1 MSDSSDTPT
10 GAENGEESFA
20 ALLDQYSPETGAE
33 LRVGD
38 KIEGEIISISGDTVF
53 VDTNTKIDASVE
65 KVDLLDENGE
75 LPYSV
80 GDTVTLYVVAA
91 TESEVRLSK
100 AITGVGGLELLQE
113 AQAQDIPVEGRVQA
127 TCKGGFHIELM
138 QRRAFCP
145 ISQIDRI
152 YVEDPE
158 PYVGEK
164 FEFLISRIE
173 AGGRNIVV
181 SRRQL
186 LERELAVTRKAFL
199 ETLAVDQVLEG
210 RVTRIQPFGAFVEL
224 VPGVEGLVHISE
236 LGWSRSAGVEDT
248 VRAGD
253 RITVKVLGIEQNEDS
268 RKLKISLSVK
278 QISADPWLD
287 VSRLFQVGQKVIGT
301 VTRCAKF
308 GAFVELAPGIEGL
321 AHISELS
328 YTRRVN
334 DPADIVT
341 VGEKVSVVV
350 KEIDPEKRRLSL
362 SVRDA
367 EGDPWIN
374 VNDQFTIGQAVQG
387 RLEKK
392 EAFGYFV
399 NLAPGITGLLPKS
412 LISRS
417 PEANR
422 IEKTREGDTIT
433 VVIEAINP
441 TEHKMTLMPGDADN
455 EQNWQQF
462 SKPSPSAMGAL
473 GEKLQQA
480 LSKGKE

>member
-1 MSDSSDTPT
+1 MSDSPDKPT
-10 GAENGEESFA
+10 GTEDGEESFA
-20 ALLDQYSPETGAE
+20 ALLDQYSPDTGAE

-65 KVDLLDENGE
+65 RADLLDENGE
-75 LPYSV
+75 MPYEV
-80 GDTVTLYVVAA
+80 GDKVTLHVVAA
-91 TESEVRLSK
+91 SESEVRLSK
-100 AITGVGGLELLQE
+100 AIAGVGGLELLQE
-113 AQAQDIPVEGRVQA
+113 AQARDIPVEGRVQA

-186 LERELAVTRKAFL
+186 LERELAVSRKAFL
-199 ETLAVDQVLEG
+199 ETLAEDQILEG
-210 RVTRIQPFGAFVEL
+210 QVTRIQPFGAFVEL
-224 VPGVEGLVHISE
+224 VPGLEGLVHISE
-236 LGWSRSAGVEDT
+236 LSWSRSAGVEDT
-248 VRAGD
+248 VRTGD
-253 RITVKVLGIEQNEDS
+253 RITVKVLGIEQNEETH
-268 RKLKISLSVK
+268 KLKISLSAK
-278 QISADPWLD
+278 QVGSDPWL
-287 VSRLFQVGQKVIGT
+287 SISTQFQVGQKVIGT
-301 VTRCAKF
+301 VTRCVKF
-308 GAFVELAPGIEGL
+308 GAFIELSPGIEGL
-321 AHISELS
+321 VHISELS
-328 YTRRVN
+328 YTRRVI

-341 VGEKVSVVV
+341 VGETVPVVI
-350 KEIDPEKRRLSL
+350 KEIDPDKRRVAL

-367 EGDPWIN
+367 EGDPWVN
-374 VNDQFTIGQAVQG
+374 VKDQFTVGQMVQG
-387 RLEKK
+387 QLEKK

-399 NLAPGITGLLPKS
+399 SLAPGITGLMPKS

-417 PEANR
+417 PESAR
-422 IEKTREGDTIT
+422 IEKTREGESIT
-433 VVIEAINP
+433 VVIESINP
-441 TEHKMTLMPGDADN
+441 NEHKMTLMPGDADN

-462 SKPSPSAMGAL
+462 SKPSSSAMGAL

-480 LSKGKE
+480 LSKRKE